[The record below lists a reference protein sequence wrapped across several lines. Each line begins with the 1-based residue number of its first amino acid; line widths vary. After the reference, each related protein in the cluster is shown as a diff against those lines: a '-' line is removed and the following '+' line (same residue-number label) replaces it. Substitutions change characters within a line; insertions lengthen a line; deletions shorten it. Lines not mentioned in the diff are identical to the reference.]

1 MRGALMGNSEQ
12 INTRIYTK
20 VIPDTL
26 RKAVETVG
34 DELCA
39 NCALQSQT
47 VNQG

>member
-1 MRGALMGNSEQ
+1 MGNSEQ

-26 RKAVETVG
+26 RKAVEMVG